1 MAAETPDA
9 CGAGKACNRHGH
21 VVGQLQGSSGAMGP
35 EVECSNCTVNEP
47 LARRLAT
54 SCFVAV
60 ESSNDV
66 QQKCGVAQT
75 HRDADGWNNAVAK
88 TDSSSAATNL
98 LSYANTLRSTRDRLL
113 IRHTVFIGCA
123 GSVS

>member
-9 CGAGKACNRHGH
+9 CGAGKDCNRHGH
-21 VVGQLQGSSGAMGP
+21 VAGQPQGFSGAMGP
-35 EVECSNCTVNEP
+35 ELECSNCTVNEP
-47 LARRLAT
+47 VAQRIAT
-54 SCFVAV
+54 SRCVTP

-66 QQKCGVAQT
+66 QQKCGVAQA

-98 LSYANTLRSTRDRLL
+98 LSYSNTLRSKPDRLL
-113 IRHTVFIGCA
+113 ICHTVLIGYT
-123 GSVS
+123 GSMP